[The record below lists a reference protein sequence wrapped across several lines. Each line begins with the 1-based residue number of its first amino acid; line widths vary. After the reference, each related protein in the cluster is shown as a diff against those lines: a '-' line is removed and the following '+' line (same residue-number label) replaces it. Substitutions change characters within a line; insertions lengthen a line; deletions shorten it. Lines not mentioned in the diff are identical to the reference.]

1 MAYVNSGPRMRGGR
15 GRGFV
20 QNHIYIPYTRTD
32 QNKFQILSNL
42 QDGDGSFER
51 SDGVDSDGFTKVRKR
66 QRVNTGGD
74 DNYTGTLDSQPP
86 DPQPPDSDL
95 DIDFDNMDMGE
106 KLSTIFITLTCNQ
119 KKITHVEQKIDSI
132 NILNG
137 RVQKVETV
145 MNSYNERLKLLEYKS
160 IDIEAR
166 SRRNNLLFR
175 GFLESRDEDCRRVIR
190 NFLEEK
196 LGVDELPAIERAHRL
211 GRFNRLKR
219 SRPIILAFSFYTDT
233 EEILSLAGS
242 LKGTSFSINRDYP
255 MEITNARRTLWPQFK
270 SARAHPTNRVSIVYP
285 AKLLVNG
292 RVACDMFPDWDLIMK
307 GSRIS
312 IDQSEPQNKPGG
324 TSGSYIPPTTNDR
337 ISNRDSHPGTRVE
350 FMDTQEHVSR
360 PLSTPS
366 MLTPHNLND
375 FMPGQGRGFSMGV
388 GRGRGLIYEQ
398 ESSSRNTASRGPWGN
413 SDPLRDAETLNA
425 YSENDQSAKQNIL
438 PGTVADSEQ
447 FSSTPVHSKPDSDPK
462 LSVCAPTNSAKSPSS
477 INNSLTSAHN
487 SSAQLNQSN
496 SDHVTVKP
504 KSNSGSNPT
513 TPQSQDGKQSSASK
527 QSDKPPARPVNQ
539 GFMSP
544 GSLADSLLGSLREH
558 EVAEAPDLATGRNGT
573 HRSRSK
579 QRSFKK
585 PLSRSISVKKGS
597 SSKSRSQTPADRN
610 AVTRESKSRANSVEP
625 QSPKMK

>member
-20 QNHIYIPYTRTD
+20 QMHIYIPYTRAD

-42 QDGDGSFER
+42 QDGDGSLER
-51 SDGVDSDGFTKVRKR
+51 SDGVDSDGFTKFRKR

-74 DNYTGTLDSQPP
+74 DNYTGTH
-86 DPQPPDSDL
+86 DPQPPDSQPHDSDL

-106 KLSTIFITLTCNQ
+106 KLSTIFNTLTCNQ

-175 GFLESRDEDCRRVIR
+175 GFPESRDEDCRRVIR

-219 SRPIILAFSFYTDT
+219 SRPIIVAFSFYTDT

-242 LKGTSFSINRDYP
+242 LKGKSFSINRDYP

-337 ISNRDSHPGTRVE
+337 NSNRDSHPGTRVE
-350 FMDTQEHVSR
+350 FMDTQEQVSR
-360 PLSTPS
+360 P
-366 MLTPHNLND
+366 
-375 FMPGQGRGFSMGV
+375 
-388 GRGRGLIYEQ
+388 
-398 ESSSRNTASRGPWGN
+398 
-413 SDPLRDAETLNA
+413 
-425 YSENDQSAKQNIL
+425 
-438 PGTVADSEQ
+438 
-447 FSSTPVHSKPDSDPK
+447 PK
-462 LSVCAPTNSAKSPSS
+462 HT
-477 INNSLTSAHN
+477 
-487 SSAQLNQSN
+487 
-496 SDHVTVKP
+496 
-504 KSNSGSNPT
+504 
-513 TPQSQDGKQSSASK
+513 
-527 QSDKPPARPVNQ
+527 
-539 GFMSP
+539 
-544 GSLADSLLGSLREH
+544 
-558 EVAEAPDLATGRNGT
+558 
-573 HRSRSK
+573 
-579 QRSFKK
+579 
-585 PLSRSISVKKGS
+585 
-597 SSKSRSQTPADRN
+597 
-610 AVTRESKSRANSVEP
+610 
-625 QSPKMK
+625 